1 MWPVRSKLIYIVESA
16 AGFLSVRD
24 KHGGVTRK
32 RSDWSTVSQIL
43 KTCTYIKSGPQIV
56 HNRPRLKPTNASCSV

>member
-1 MWPVRSKLIYIVESA
+1 MWPARSKLIYIVESA